1 MSLPPAKKQ
10 IKEHPAKD
18 AVSVPVNTTLKNQD
32 VHRKVGGMC
41 LGFIVLVILPSPPR
55 FASLE
60 P

>member
-18 AVSVPVNTTLKNQD
+18 AVTVPVNTTLKNQD
-32 VHRKVGGMC
+32 VHRKVGVC
-41 LGFIVLVILPSPPR
+41 LWFILLVILPSPPR